1 MVIIPAIDLID
12 GKCVRL
18 IQGQYDRQITYKD
31 DPVEQ
36 ARQFHADGARWLHIV
51 DLDGAKAGRPVNT
64 AAIAA
69 ITRIGRS
76 PWRGRPALASRDHP
90 GLALPDHEKPAA
102 AEVQGQDALATTAG
116 LRIEVGGGIRDEA
129 SIRQLLDLGVT
140 RVIIGTKAVSD
151 FAWFSRMAR
160 KFRGQIVLGLDARG
174 ETVATHGWLRSA
186 PAPVAPPPSGV
197 TDSSQPR
204 AAGPQAEGGW
214 ATVLEF
220 AAQAD
225 MLPLAAII
233 YTDISKDGMLCG
245 PNIERTKALVETV
258 KTPVIASGG
267 VKEADDIR
275 KLKPIGVAGVIVG
288 RSLYEGTLTLKDA
301 LAAAK

>member
-1 MVIIPAIDLID
+1 MDVIPAIDLIN

-36 ARQFHADGARWLHIV
+36 AREFHADGAAWLHIV
-51 DLDGAKAGRPVNT
+51 DLDGAKAGHPVNT
-64 AAIAA
+64 KTIAAIA
-69 ITRIGRS
+69 
-76 PWRGRPALASRDHP
+76 
-90 GLALPDHEKPAA
+90 GL
-102 AEVQGQDALATTAG
+102 G
-116 LRIEVGGGIRDEA
+116 LLKVEVGGGIRDEA
-129 SIRQLLDLGVT
+129 SIRQLLDAGVI

-151 FAWFSRMAR
+151 FKWFSRMAR
-160 KFRGQIVLGLDARG
+160 QFRGQIVLGLDARG
-174 ETVATHGWLRSA
+174 DTVATHGWLCST

-197 TDSSQPR
+197 TDYSQPR
-204 AAGPQAEGGW
+204 AAGLQAEGGW

-225 MLPLAAII
+225 ELPLAAII
-233 YTDISKDGMLCG
+233 YTDISKDGMLSG
-245 PNIERTKALVETV
+245 PNIERTRALVETV

-275 KLKPIGVAGVIVG
+275 RLKPIGVAGVIVG